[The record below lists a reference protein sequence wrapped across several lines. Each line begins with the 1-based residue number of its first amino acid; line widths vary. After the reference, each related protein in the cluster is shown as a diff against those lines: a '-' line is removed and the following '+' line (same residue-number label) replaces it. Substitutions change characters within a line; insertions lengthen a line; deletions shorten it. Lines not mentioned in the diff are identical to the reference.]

1 VNAQASQATDQQAA
15 EKQPAVQPS
24 TAQQP
29 AQGGSLTSLLLACAA
44 LAAVLIPLAAV
55 LGAFAFARS
64 GLIGLGAAAI
74 AAAVCWI
81 AASLALTAVYL
92 GQEIKN
98 PIAGILGGMIFRMG
112 LPLVVILAIQRAQG
126 PLADAGC
133 LWMILGLYAVALVV
147 ETWLSLQLVQRLH
160 PKTAIGAV
168 AADAAPSGG
177 PSVAGGI
184 SGR

>member
-1 VNAQASQATDQQAA
+1 MNAQASQATDQQAT
-15 EKQPAVQPS
+15 EKQPAAP
-24 TAQQP
+24 QQAAP
-29 AQGGSLTSLLLACAA
+29 QRSSLMSLLLACAV
-44 LAAVLIPLAAV
+44 LAAVVVPLAAV

-74 AAAVCWI
+74 AGAVCWLS
-81 AASLALTAVYL
+81 ASLALTAVYL
-92 GQEIKN
+92 GQEIRN

-112 LPLVVILAIQRAQG
+112 LPLAVVLAIQRAQG
-126 PLADAGC
+126 PLADAGF

-147 ETWLSLQLVQRLH
+147 ETWLSLRLVQHLH
-160 PKTAIGAV
+160 PKTAVGAV
-168 AADAAPSGG
+168 AAGRTAPSGG